1 MKKHIPKH
9 EKCVKSVVVAFFF
22 ITFADMKIISFN
34 TIGHPVLAVL
44 CAGFAA
50 VTLLGS
56 CKKQSAPTEIIVKKQ
71 VESKVSKDPLAME
84 TLERAVDVS
93 WMGQK
98 YHVETVREAD
108 KSLKLVRDEQSHS
121 YYDNRAR
128 VTIQRADGSMFFSR
142 EFSRRDFLSL
152 VSENVADGAF
162 LGVFFD
168 STDGNDLLFVAS
180 IGSPDKASDLY
191 EPLLIRI
198 SDVGAVSITK
208 DTRVFDENPGGSQAE
223 DNADDGE
230 GDAADED
237 LGV

>member
-22 ITFADMKIISFN
+22 ITFADMKNLRFYV
-34 TIGHPVLAVL
+34 IGHPVLAVL
-44 CAGFAA
+44 CAGLAA

-56 CKKQSAPTEIIVKKQ
+56 CKKQPATTEIIVKKQ
-71 VESKVSKDPLAME
+71 VESKVSKGPLAME

-108 KSLKLVRDEQSHS
+108 KSLKLVHDEQSHA

-142 EFSRRDFLSL
+142 EFSRRDFISL
-152 VSENVADGAF
+152 VSDNVADGAF

-168 STDGNDLLFVAS
+168 SADGKDLLFVAS

-198 SDVGAVSITK
+198 SDAGAVSITK

-223 DNADDGE
+223 GSVDDGE
-230 GDAADED
+230 ENVADED